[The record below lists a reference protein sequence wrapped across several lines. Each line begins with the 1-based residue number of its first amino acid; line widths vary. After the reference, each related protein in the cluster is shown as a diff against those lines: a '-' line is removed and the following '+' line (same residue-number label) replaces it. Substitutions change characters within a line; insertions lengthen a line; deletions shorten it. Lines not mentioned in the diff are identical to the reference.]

1 MDLGE
6 DCIKVSIDRAVKKA
20 GAGEFKWKVLPI
32 FKSSVHKHEEMMFY
46 SEYTSAVLYDFEDPD
61 INPYTISEFSSNGEI
76 ITQLEKKIRALKN
89 TKQAAEIKDFMK
101 LKDLSDVSIL
111 LSKTMIMVRNLHLQS
126 KGSTY
131 ISWNLVKAPLNKFQ
145 KEYAIT
151 INRLTLFSYL
161 YSLLFCYFYPIF
173 FRLF

>member
-1 MDLGE
+1 M
-6 DCIKVSIDRAVKKA
+6 
-20 GAGEFKWKVLPI
+20 LPI

-89 TKQAAEIKDFMK
+89 IKQASEIKDFMK

-111 LSKTMIMVRNLHLQS
+111 LIENYDFGQKSPFTIERINIYLLKPGESSFEQ
-126 KGSTY
+126 
-131 ISWNLVKAPLNKFQ
+131 ISEGICHYN
-145 KEYAIT
+145 
-151 INRLTLFSYL
+151 
-161 YSLLFCYFYPIF
+161 
-173 FRLF
+173 